1 MNNIPVDYDL
11 LIKLGSDKSWVKN
24 LFLLRK
30 KYKKNYKN
38 KSLLRNA
45 LHNST
50 IKNLDKLYL
59 SKNNFYGVSNNEFN
73 ITDHPNTYPSSDD
86 EDYKLCFIDI

>member
-11 LIKLGSDKSWVKN
+11 LIKLGCDKSWVKN
-24 LFLLRK
+24 LFILRK
-30 KYKKNYKN
+30 KYKKIYKN

-59 SKNNFYGVSNNEFN
+59 SKNNFYRVSNNEFN
-73 ITDHPNTYPSSDD
+73 ITDHPNTYLSSDD